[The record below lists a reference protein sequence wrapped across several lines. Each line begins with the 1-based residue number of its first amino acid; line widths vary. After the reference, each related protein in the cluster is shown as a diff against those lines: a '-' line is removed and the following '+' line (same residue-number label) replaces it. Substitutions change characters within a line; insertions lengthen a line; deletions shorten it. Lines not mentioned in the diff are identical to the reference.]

1 MGKKFRYENPLLIDL
16 REDLSCRGV
25 GCTNGTGGA
34 CSTGSDIGDYECGPG
49 SCATNTLC
57 GQGSKAESC
66 CSGTTA
72 CSTWNFGTCESG
84 SSVSGSGGSN
94 YTCQCVD
101 GSRAGMACT
110 SGTLALGWGCGC
122 GGNNGGYR

>member
-1 MGKKFRYENPLLIDL
+1 MGRRFKYETPLLIDL
-16 REDLSCRGV
+16 REDMACSGV

-34 CSTGSDIGDYECGPG
+34 CNTGTDITDYECGPG
-49 SCATNTLC
+49 SCAGGTLC

-72 CSTWNFGTCESG
+72 CSTYNFATCQSGT
-84 SSVSGSGGSN
+84 SVYADNGTN
-94 YTCQCVD
+94 YTCQCTD
-101 GSRAGMACT
+101 GARAGMACT

-122 GGNNGGYR
+122 GGNNGGYG